1 MPSIKNDN
9 LFVISLGGSLIV
21 PDEVDSAYLK
31 KFRELIIQ
39 QAKLGKRFIISPGGG
54 KTCRKYQ
61 SALKQIISA
70 SNDDLDLIGLNTNR
84 FHSVLLRLIFKGY
97 AEKNIAYDPN
107 TELTFKKSI
116 LIGAGGWK
124 PGRSSDDYS
133 VRLSSIYKSGTVINL
148 SNIDYVYTKDPK
160 KYKDAKKIESISWA
174 GFRKIVGSKW
184 DPGKNAP
191 FDPTAAKLAQKLKLK
206 VIIAN
211 GKNLKNLKNILSE
224 KYFIGTIIKD

>member
-1 MPSIKNDN
+1 MQSKK

-31 KFRELIIQ
+31 KFRKLIVN
-39 QAKLGKRFIISPGGG
+39 QAKSGKKFIISPGGG

-61 SALKQIISA
+61 SALKQIISV

-84 FHSVLLRLIFKGY
+84 FHSVLLQLIFKEY

-148 SNIDYVYTKDPK
+148 SNIDYVYDKDPR
-160 KYKDAKKIESISWA
+160 KYKNAKKIENISWSD
-174 GFRKIVGSKW
+174 FRKLIGNKW
-184 DPGKNAP
+184 DPGKNVP

-211 GKNLKNLKNILSE
+211 GKNLKNLENILSE
-224 KYFIGTIIKD
+224 KKFIGTIIKD